1 MTEGGKGMLEQYL
14 HHSRVLDNEGLRE
27 FWRDGDYSLVCSNRQ
42 GISEMDLDEEAV
54 AKVEAA
60 DERLREAFDPETLEK
75 YAYDFPTMP
84 IREWWG

>member
-1 MTEGGKGMLEQYL
+1 MTEGEKGMLEQHL
-14 HHSRVLDNEGLRE
+14 HYSRVLDNEGLRR
-27 FWRDGDYSLVCSNRQ
+27 FWRDGDYSLVCSNQQ
-42 GISEMDLDEEAV
+42 GISEMDLDEEAA

-60 DERLREAFDPETLEK
+60 DERLREAFGPETLEK